1 VSRAR
6 AKNQE
11 YQALQLL
18 NSVVFP
24 EDVVS
29 VQVTDEDLAAPL
41 LKLDA
46 TGHEEV
52 AIVFSRSGDGEAR
65 TLGDLLPV
73 AVVCRVVQRM
83 RMPGGGVQVVFQGL
97 FRGRILQTI
106 DADGM
111 RVSVDEITVPD
122 DDTPECNQRVLA
134 VLDLLAEYLPR
145 DGTYPEDLESILR
158 MNLRSPGRFADLVA
172 AYLHLPLATK
182 RRIAVAGDVLDR
194 LGLLGSALEGELER
208 FSVETDIHR
217 RVREQIEERQLR

>member
-111 RVSVDEITVPD
+111 RVSVDEISVPD
-122 DDTPECNQRVLA
+122 DDSPEPA
-134 VLDLLAEYLPR
+134 VQP
-145 DGTYPEDLESILR
+145 
-158 MNLRSPGRFADLVA
+158 
-172 AYLHLPLATK
+172 
-182 RRIAVAGDVLDR
+182 
-194 LGLLGSALEGELER
+194 
-208 FSVETDIHR
+208 HR
-217 RVREQIEERQLR
+217 RHEQPRAAGTDRRFLPGKGHSRVERRDLFRAHL